1 MRKNKLFLSL
11 IAVCSIVGMG
21 ITSCNS
27 EPVQGPQG
35 EQGPVGPQGPA
46 GENGANGEDGSLILH
61 GEGKPADTL
70 GKDADVYIDSK
81 TGDLYQKENGSW
93 TLVMNIKGE
102 DGQDGHDGSDGSNG
116 EDGKT
121 AWSNTILPSEDGYIL
136 PSLGSATVGETVTF
150 TFVPNSH
157 SEGTDLSKVIWTI
170 NGEKMVGNDDGT
182 ISMNM
187 IEGGYVVSAYIEEN
201 LTETVTTK
209 DELEN
214 AINSIQT
221 NQTAII
227 PISGDISL
235 DNLNL
240 NAPSGV
246 TGASL
251 TLLGTKNESNI
262 DLNNVGTINGFKD
275 VTLENIDLNVKGAE
289 GITDDYSWVINCN
302 ADDLT
307 LSNVNIDVD
316 DNIHKKLDIIYTYG
330 KNITLNNVK
339 TNKDDADEGRLESIV
354 EVITNSTPALENIT
368 IKDSELYGSE
378 VLQCQYIGKDFKF
391 NFDNSYIYSTSTIG
405 FFFADHGLRNTTP
418 DKVNISFNLNNSEY
432 ESANPSKFASL
443 IQFNSW
449 GELNNFN
456 GDYTKENLEDYIR
469 TDSEENKIFKDTDFI
484 GDLSKLKINANNF
497 TLNKKKIT
505 PTTDISYH
513 LDPKYYVAMYTNG
526 TGSIRTKFLSSQS
539 TLFSLMGAVWRNEI
553 KDYSFLAGISDTSLY
568 PTITI
573 DGTVIEKD
581 KLVTPETL

>member
-46 GENGANGEDGSLILH
+46 GENGENGEDGSLILH

-70 GKDADVYIDSK
+70 GKDTDVYIDSK

-102 DGQDGHDGSDGSNG
+102 DGQDGHDGSDGLNGSNG

-150 TFVPNSH
+150 TFVPNSN

-170 NGEKMVGNDDGT
+170 NGEKMLGNDDGT
-182 ISMNM
+182 ISKNM

-209 DELEN
+209 EQLETT
-214 AINSIQT
+214 INSIKT

-251 TLLGTKNESNI
+251 TLLGTNNESNI

-316 DNIHKKLDIIYTYG
+316 DNIDKKLDIIYTYG

-354 EVITNSTPALENIT
+354 EVITTSNPALENIT

-378 VLQCQYIGKDFKF
+378 VLQCQKIGPNFKF
-391 NFDNSYIYSTSTIG
+391 NLDNSYIYTTSTIG
-405 FFFADHGLRNTTP
+405 FFFADYGLSNP
-418 DKVNISFNLNNSEY
+418 DEVKISFNLNNSEY
-432 ESANPSKFASL
+432 ESADPSKFASL

-449 GELNNFN
+449 GSLNNYT
-456 GDYTKENLEDYIR
+456 GDYSKESLENYIKSE
-469 TDSEENKIFKDTDFI
+469 SEENKIFKDTGFN
-484 GDLSKLKINANNF
+484 GNLSNLKINANNF

-526 TGSIRTKFLSSQS
+526 TGSIRTRFLSSQS
-539 TLFSLMGAVWRNEI
+539 TLFSLMGAVWGESG
-553 KDYSFLAGISDTSLY
+553 YTFLAGISNTSLY

>member
-46 GENGANGEDGSLILH
+46 GENGENGEDGSLILH

-70 GKDADVYIDSK
+70 GKDTDVYIDSK

-136 PSLGSATVGETVTF
+136 PSLGSATVGEIVTF

-209 DELEN
+209 EQLET

-251 TLLGTKNESNI
+251 TLLGTNNESNI

-316 DNIHKKLDIIYTYG
+316 DNIDKKLDIIYTYG

-354 EVITNSTPALENIT
+354 EVITTSNPALENIT
-368 IKDSELYGSE
+368 IKNSELYGSE
-378 VLQCQYIGKDFKF
+378 VLQCQKIGPNFKF
-391 NFDNSYIYSTSTIG
+391 NLDNSYIYTTSTIG
-405 FFFADHGLRNTTP
+405 FFFADYGLSNP
-418 DKVNISFNLNNSEY
+418 DEVKISFNLNNSEY
-432 ESANPSKFASL
+432 ESADPSKFASL

-449 GELNNFN
+449 GSLNNYT
-456 GDYTKENLEDYIR
+456 GDYSKESLEEYIKS
-469 TDSEENKIFKDTDFI
+469 DSEENKIFNDTGFN
-484 GDLSKLKINANNF
+484 GNLSNLKINANNF

-505 PTTDISYH
+505 PTTDLSYH

-526 TGSIRTKFLSSQS
+526 TGSIRTRFLSSQS
-539 TLFSLMGAVWRNEI
+539 TLFSLMGAVWG
-553 KDYSFLAGISDTSLY
+553 DSGYTFLAGISDTSLY

-581 KLVTPETL
+581 KLVTPVTL

>member
-46 GENGANGEDGSLILH
+46 GENGENGEDGSLILH

-70 GKDADVYIDSK
+70 GKDTDVYIDSK

-214 AINSIQT
+214 AINSIQN

-251 TLLGTKNESNI
+251 TLLGTNNESNI

-316 DNIHKKLDIIYTYG
+316 DNINKKLDIIYTYG

-354 EVITNSTPALENIT
+354 EVITTSNPALENIT

-378 VLQCQYIGKDFKF
+378 VLQCQKIGPNFKF
-391 NFDNSYIYSTSTIG
+391 NLDNSYIYTTSTIG
-405 FFFADHGLRNTTP
+405 FFFADYGLSNP
-418 DKVNISFNLNNSEY
+418 DEVKISFNLNNSEY
-432 ESANPSKFASL
+432 ESADLSKFASL

-449 GELNNFN
+449 GSLNN
-456 GDYTKENLEDYIR
+456 YTGNYSKESLEEYIK
-469 TDSEENKIFKDTDFI
+469 SESEGNKIFKDTGFN
-484 GDLSKLKINANNF
+484 GNLSNLKINANNF

-539 TLFSLMGAVWRNEI
+539 TLFSLMGAVWGNSS
-553 KDYSFLAGISDTSLY
+553 YSFLAGISDTSLY

-581 KLVTPETL
+581 NLVTPETL